1 MKKKKTLDPIV
12 LRSLPPNRRRIIERT
27 SIDVQF
33 STLEKGNESSLVRKS
48 FTIYHPDCFHSAFR
62 FSVLHEPFLQEATI
76 TIRQLVQEIPVP
88 ELPERVRLEMHVEE
102 AFAERVR
109 PRAAIQVS
117 TLRLPW
123 QMEGEH
129 MQTHQESPQEL
140 QHLRFRHLVSTFF
153 STLDS
158 LRDSQIGIRIVRFYR
173 SFIFH
178 ENCFEADIIDR
189 VFCRDENF
197 PRMNRARWITMDLAR
212 IVKINNFQF
221 V

>member
-129 MQTHQESPQEL
+129 M
-140 QHLRFRHLVSTFF
+140 
-153 STLDS
+153 
-158 LRDSQIGIRIVRFYR
+158 
-173 SFIFH
+173 
-178 ENCFEADIIDR
+178 
-189 VFCRDENF
+189 
-197 PRMNRARWITMDLAR
+197 
-212 IVKINNFQF
+212 
-221 V
+221 